1 MQARDVVQP
10 HATSR
15 GMQRFVLC
23 HFCVDMQSS
32 DDADNSSAP
41 SVPAKAATSLRSRR
55 SWGLRRP
62 KKASAEAE
70 DVDGAEA
77 TVADQGS
84 KSMTEGSSRY
94 DHFFLSSICKLPIFP
109 TMQKDEE
116 MKGCPGSEGKNTFS
130 PTNSSSL
137 QRSDIA
143 T

>member
-1 MQARDVVQP
+1 MRARDVVQP

-15 GMQRFVLC
+15 GMQCFVSS

-41 SVPAKAATSLRSRR
+41 SVPANAAPSLRSRR

-77 TVADQGS
+77 TVTDQGS

-94 DHFFLSSICKLPIFP
+94 DHFLLSSKTNASSQVF

-130 PTNSSSL
+130 PTNPSS
-137 QRSDIA
+137 Q
-143 T
+143 